1 MGEQLLQLLMTVIG
15 VLGSTTAFRFYDR
28 RAARRVKEEADMR
41 KGERDD
47 HNAVRDDLRER
58 VASLE
63 SKLEAEYREKFD
75 LLKAIADLKA
85 EVASLRTKLELLSI
99 PQPAKKGAAPKRKKE
114 R

>member
-1 MGEQLLQLLMTVIG
+1 MGDHLLQLLITVIS
-15 VLGSTTAFRFYDR
+15 VLGSTTAFRFYDK
-28 RAARRVKEEADMR
+28 RASRKAKEEAEMR
-41 KGERDD
+41 KDERED

-85 EVASLRTKLELLSI
+85 EVASLRTKLELLSL
-99 PQPAKKGAAPKRKKE
+99 PQPAKKGTAPKRKKA

>member
-1 MGEQLLQLLMTVIG
+1 MGAQILQLLVTVVG
-15 VLGSTTAFRFYDR
+15 VFGSTAAFRFYDR
-28 RAARRVKEEADMR
+28 RAARQAKEEAEMR
-41 KGERDD
+41 KGERED

-85 EVASLRTKLELLSI
+85 EVASLRTKLELLSL
-99 PQPAKKGAAPKRKKE
+99 PQPAKKETAPKRKKA

>member
-1 MGEQLLQLLMTVIG
+1 MGEQLLQLLMTVVG
-15 VLGSTTAFRFYDR
+15 VFGSTAAFRFYDR
-28 RAARRVKEEADMR
+28 KAARKMKEEADMR

-63 SKLEAEYREKFD
+63 NQLEAEHREKVD

-85 EVASLRTKLELLSI
+85 EVASLRTKLELLAL
-99 PQPAKKGAAPKRKKE
+99 PQPAKKKVRAKRKE
-114 R
+114 